1 MKLHIFVAAAAIGLT
16 SGAGA
21 QAATLFD
28 QNLASP
34 GWFDGSG
41 NPNGGFTVTTNNGI
55 TSAQRVKLRQDPLVI
70 HSSNGVYDVP
80 TGPQPT
86 SPSHAAWNY
95 EFNIGCDSGSC
106 PGGNLT
112 ALLGFS
118 TMTVTDLTSGHTN
131 TVSMLNWLDDATW
144 NGMAKSNLL
153 DTTSFI
159 AQNSENPIFG
169 DFPLA
174 AFYDEN
180 APDVYRFTID
190 VKDGA
195 GQILDTNTV
204 WANASGVS
212 FMPGVPEPATWAMML
227 IGFGAIGCT
236 MRAKRKRVA
245 AA

>member
-1 MKLHIFVAAAAIGLT
+1 
-16 SGAGA
+16 
-21 QAATLFD
+21 
-28 QNLASP
+28 
-34 GWFDGSG
+34 
-41 NPNGGFTVTTNNGI
+41 
-55 TSAQRVKLRQDPLVI
+55 
-70 HSSNGVYDVP
+70 
-80 TGPQPT
+80 
-86 SPSHAAWNY
+86 
-95 EFNIGCDSGSC
+95 
-106 PGGNLT
+106 
-112 ALLGFS
+112 
-118 TMTVTDLTSGHTN
+118 
-131 TVSMLNWLDDATW
+131 MLNWLDDATW